1 MATLEGTA
9 CDDDPALE
17 MSGSFSHQDTQFK
30 RIGLNDALV
39 FKEVLISRIEI
50 YKILVNTAK
59 FLKGMVGGQ
68 WCRMESTLREAPRC
82 SYLPRG
88 PCRRQDAVCDPA
100 LPAGP
105 ARAWWHGVM
114 DAQMSRRVC
123 LLWTPWN
130 REVLFMNKIFP
141 TQGLCFT
148 IIKAGCESSQL

>member
-68 WCRMESTLREAPRC
+68 WQRKQDRC
-82 SYLPRG
+82 STK
-88 PCRRQDAVCDPA
+88 
-100 LPAGP
+100 
-105 ARAWWHGVM
+105 
-114 DAQMSRRVC
+114 SR
-123 LLWTPWN
+123 L
-130 REVLFMNKIFP
+130 KI
-141 TQGLCFT
+141 
-148 IIKAGCESSQL
+148 IIKVITFHHSCIFLITVMPNICHHKIHLFLFFI